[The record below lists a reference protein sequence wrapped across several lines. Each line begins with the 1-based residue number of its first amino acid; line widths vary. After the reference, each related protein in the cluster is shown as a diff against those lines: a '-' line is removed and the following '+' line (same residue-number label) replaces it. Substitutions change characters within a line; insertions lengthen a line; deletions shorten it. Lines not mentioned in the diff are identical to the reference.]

1 MLLRRRLERR
11 PAGVVDRR
19 VVAEQHI
26 VATSLPLSNPSG
38 TVRTSP
44 CRPSIATRSMFGVSA
59 ASSGV
64 LPPSSVKGSSA
75 APSGMMMA
83 YFMLSL

>member
-1 MLLRRRLERR
+1 
-11 PAGVVDRR
+11 
-19 VVAEQHI
+19 

-38 TVRTSP
+38 TVRAVP
-44 CRPSIATRSMFGVSA
+44 CRPSRATRSMFGVSA

-64 LPPSSVKGSSA
+64 RPPSSSSGSSA

-83 YFMLSL
+83 YFMGYA